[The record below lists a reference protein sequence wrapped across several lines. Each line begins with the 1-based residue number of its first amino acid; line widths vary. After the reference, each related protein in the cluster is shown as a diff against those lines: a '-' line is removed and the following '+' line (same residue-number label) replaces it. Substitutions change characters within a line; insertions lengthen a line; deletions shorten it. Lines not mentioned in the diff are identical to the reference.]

1 MERSCIG
8 LCGRAVSIC
17 RCRGVRFRAVMH
29 TYIQTD
35 TQTSTQT
42 YNHAGILTFSHA
54 NIHASHSLPLHYTAL
69 QHVTLHYKALQIH
82 MDYVTFHGFHYI
94 THYIS

>member
-1 MERSCIG
+1 MVKSLRIHVC
-8 LCGRAVSIC
+8 LRV
-17 RCRGVRFRAVMH
+17 
-29 TYIQTD
+29 
-35 TQTSTQT
+35 
-42 YNHAGILTFSHA
+42 HA